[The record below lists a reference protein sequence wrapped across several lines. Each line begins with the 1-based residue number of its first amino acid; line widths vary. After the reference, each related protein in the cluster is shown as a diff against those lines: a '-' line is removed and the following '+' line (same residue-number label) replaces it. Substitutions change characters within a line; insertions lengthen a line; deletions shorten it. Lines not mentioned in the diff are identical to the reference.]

1 MNNMRIYEQLT
12 NIFKKLI
19 SIPFLFFFNIFCNF
33 MSFLIL

>member
-19 SIPFLFFFNIFCNF
+19 SIPFLFFLIFF
-33 MSFLIL
+33 VIS